1 MDTEKNS
8 DSSSYGAEEEQLA
21 LAESQIL
28 TGRKLAVVFCAILL
42 STVLIALDQ
51 TILATALPRI
61 ASDFG
66 SFHLQAWMSD
76 SYLLAQTVFLLIHGK
91 LLRIFSAKW
100 VLVSGITLFGIGSLV
115 CGLAQNVNQIIA
127 GRTVSGMGA
136 AAICAPPFPSVII
149 RESDCNASALEFVSM
164 LQVISQATRLQD
176 RPRLFGIFSALY
188 GLSSVIG
195 PLMGGAF
202 VDHVTWRWVFFIN
215 LPIGGVSL
223 LVVLISLPNAPPLGS
238 DPATRSPKALLK
250 QVLHMDFVGAV
261 LVSASVT
268 CLVIA
273 LQWGGNTKPW
283 DDAAVIICFVF
294 SGVAALAFVLWERY
308 LGDGALAPM
317 SIFKSRS
324 VYGAMACAFLTR
336 FSLLLFS
343 YYLPIFYQAA
353 RHSSATRSGI
363 DLLPLVLSSALTSLI
378 CAQIVSL
385 IGYYWPFLAIAP
397 VFLGLGSGLLYSLE
411 VDTPEARLVGFQIL
425 AGIGIG
431 LGLQNSLLVLSV
443 EFKDDLKLVGQA
455 MSMASFSQFLGGT
468 LGLGVA
474 EPVFASELTKYL
486 RLYAPDAPLSIV
498 RESPTAI
505 YTALPA
511 GMVPGVV
518 RAYTASLKIV
528 FLLGVPVAVLGLVA
542 VAFIN
547 NLKIEKQ
554 KPGAGA
560 KEHEP

>member
-1 MDTEKNS
+1 MDTEKIS
-8 DSSSYGAEEEQLA
+8 DSSSDDTKEHLA

-100 VLVSGITLFGIGSLV
+100 VLVGGITLFGIGSLV
-115 CGLAQNVNQIIA
+115 CGVAQNVNQIIA

-136 AAICAPPFPSVII
+136 AAI
-149 RESDCNASALEFVSM
+149 FVSM

-202 VDHVTWRWVFFIN
+202 VDHVTWRWVFYIN
-215 LPIGGVSL
+215 LPIGGISL
-223 LVVLISLPNAPPLGS
+223 LVVLVSLPNAPPLGS
-238 DPATRSPKALLK
+238 DPATRSPKALIK
-250 QVLHMDFVGAV
+250 QVLHMDFIGAI

-294 SGVAALAFVLWERY
+294 AGVTAIAFVLWERY

-363 DLLPLVLSSALTSLI
+363 DLLPLVLSSALTSFI

-443 EFKDDLKLVGQA
+443 EFKDQLKLVGQA
-455 MSMASFSQFLGGT
+455 MSMASFFQFLGGT

-474 EPVFASELTKYL
+474 EPVFASELTRYL
-486 RLYAPDAPLSIV
+486 RVYAPDAPLSIV

-511 GMVPGVV
+511 EMVPGVV
-518 RAYTASLKIV
+518 KAYTASLKIV

-542 VAFIN
+542 VVFIN
-547 NLKIEKQ
+547 NLKIEKH
-554 KPGAGA
+554 KPLAVA
-560 KEHEP
+560 KEQEKEP

>member
-8 DSSSYGAEEEQLA
+8 DSSSYGTKEQLA
-21 LAESQIL
+21 LRESQIL

-136 AAICAPPFPSVII
+136 AAI
-149 RESDCNASALEFVSM
+149 FVSM

-250 QVLHMDFVGAV
+250 QVLRMDFVGAV